1 MISRMIL
8 MVVSRVMRI
17 GFEEE
22 GTYSAFDHSHLCLP
36 LLIEALSQ
44 VDILEQHQ
52 REHGDCEPAGYV
64 RRRLVQHYVKAVLLE
79 SCL

>member
-1 MISRMIL
+1 MKTQS
-8 MVVSRVMRI
+8 V
-17 GFEEE
+17 F
-22 GTYSAFDHSHLCLP
+22 ANSHLRLP
-36 LLIEALSQ
+36 LLIEALAK

-79 SCL
+79 SCGL

>member
-1 MISRMIL
+1 
-8 MVVSRVMRI
+8 MVVSRVTRI
-17 GFEEE
+17 GFQKEDM
-22 GTYSAFDHSHLCLP
+22 SAFDHSHLCLP
-36 LLIEALSQ
+36 LLIEALAK

-64 RRRLVQHYVKAVLLE
+64 RRRLVQHDVKAVLLE